1 MSSPIA
7 MMVGMACLPETIAG
21 AKSAAKTQ
29 VAQTK
34 FSETFFTDV
43 QAIQTAM
50 KNGDTKLAGY
60 TDEEWAALKQAY
72 HQAQQMSFMFGAMT
86 SAGMITPYASD
97 KVPVLTTNANLL
109 QA

>member
-43 QAIQTAM
+43 QAIQAAI
-50 KNGDTKLAGY
+50 KDGNKLAGY
-60 TDEEWAALKQAY
+60 SDEEWEALKQAY